1 MFTSVR
7 QIFASRRNALVAA
20 FVFSGSVSV
29 LMLAIPLYTLQVFE
43 SVVPTGSLETLVA
56 LTIMAIVALFATTV
70 IEVVR
75 DRILLKAGLW
85 LDFNLGKL
93 IAERSLSGAAH
104 AAELREEVK
113 LAQIVK
119 GFATGPALA
128 PLFDA
133 PWTPLY
139 LVGLF
144 ILHPI
149 LGWVGLISAML
160 LALAALWQSMGTEAA
175 QADVARSNE
184 AADKWWQAAIA
195 SPMRTLALGMVR
207 PARARYDALAD
218 EQIMAAYD
226 FGNRSSVIKAFARF
240 VRLVSQVAVF
250 GAGAFIV
257 VKGEATGGVLIA
269 SSIIMGKALAPIEQA
284 VSMLKIVSAAFAAGR
299 RLRNLPPLSP
309 AAGVDHAA
317 EDGELRYP
325 GQGLI
330 AINDVAFHYPGRQT
344 FAVRGIE
351 FEIPPGQSIGIVGP
365 NGSGKSA
372 LAGVIAGALEPKIG
386 QATLDGVPVARWQRT
401 AERPPVGYLGPDP
414 QLLEGSVHENICG
427 FDEAGALTVA
437 RAAIKA
443 GVHELI
449 SALPEGYETKVSG
462 DGQSLS
468 QRERRVVA
476 LARAVYG
483 KRRIVV
489 LDEPELGLDA
499 QGERRLIRHLSD
511 LKKEGLQLVIATQQ
525 PRLLALVDKVAVLRK
540 GTLEMFAPT
549 EEVVKRLSGATDPT
563 TTTTRKAR
571 GAPRATAAAPR
582 PEALQ

>member
-20 FVFSGSVSV
+20 FIFSGCVSV

-43 SVVPTGSLETLVA
+43 SVVPTGSIETLAA
-56 LTIMAIVALFATTV
+56 LSTMAVIALVATTV

-93 IAERSLSGAAH
+93 IAERSLTGVAS
-104 AAELREEVK
+104 AAELREEAK
-113 LAQIVK
+113 LAQVVK
-119 GFATGPALA
+119 AFATGPALA

-139 LVGLF
+139 LIGLF

-160 LALAALWQSMGTEAA
+160 LTLAALWQSMGTEGQQLEATK
-175 QADVARSNE
+175 SNE
-184 AADKWWQAAIA
+184 LAEKWWQAAIA
-195 SPMRTLALGMVR
+195 NPMRTLGLGMVR

-218 EQIMAAYD
+218 EHIVAAYD
-226 FGNRSSVIKAFARF
+226 LGNRSSVIKAFARF
-240 VRLVSQVAVF
+240 VRLVSQIAVF

-299 RLRNLPPLSP
+299 RLRSLPALVHP
-309 AAGVDHAA
+309 AGVDHAA
-317 EDGELRYP
+317 EDGELP
-325 GQGLI
+325 GRGQIVL
-330 AINDVAFHYPGRQT
+330 NDVAFHYPGRQT
-344 FAVRGIE
+344 FAIRGIE
-351 FEIPPGQSIGIVGP
+351 IEIAPGQSIGIIGP

-372 LAGVIAGALEPKIG
+372 LAGVIAGALDPKIG
-386 QATLDGVPVARWQRT
+386 QATLDGVPMTRWQRT
-401 AERPPVGYLGPDP
+401 AEQPPIGYLGPDP
-414 QLLEGSVHENICG
+414 HLLEGTVHDNICG
-427 FDEAGALTVA
+427 FDEASALTVA

-449 SALPEGYETKVSG
+449 SGLPEGYETKISL
-462 DGQSLS
+462 DGQTLS
-468 QRERRVVA
+468 QRERRAVA

-483 KRRIVV
+483 KRRMVV

-499 QGERRLIRHLSD
+499 QGERRLIRHLSE
-511 LKKEGLQLVIATQQ
+511 LKKEGVRLVIATQQ

-540 GTLEMFAPT
+540 GAIEMFAPT
-549 EEVVKRLSGATDPT
+549 EEVAKRLSGSAHETSATA
-563 TTTTRKAR
+563 RKPKA
-571 GAPRATAAAPR
+571 APRAATGAPR
-582 PEALQ
+582 PEVLQ